1 MIPSSAE
8 TLVRSSRRA
17 SRLSQKALGE
27 RSGIA
32 ASSLSLIESGDRIPT
47 VATLERLLAATGRSL
62 VCIPTRRA
70 DAATIGERIADAV
83 AGADSASALRHFI
96 QLNDNLAAEHSEVR
110 FALSIAEPAPTGVKH
125 WDAALAGLVEFRL
138 QQEGLP
144 VPAWARDASRR
155 LRRSWTFSG
164 GRYVVPVDRKR
175 VPKAFLD
182 RGVLIDEETLTS
194 Y

>member
-1 MIPSSAE
+1 MTAE
-8 TLVRSSRRA
+8 TLIRSSRRA
-17 SRLSQKALGE
+17 SGLSQKTLGE

-62 VCIPTRRA
+62 VSIPTRRA
-70 DAATIGERIADAV
+70 DAATIADRIAAALGD
-83 AGADSASALRHFI
+83 GEPASALRHFI
-96 QLNDNLAAEHSEVR
+96 QLSDNLAAEHDEVR
-110 FALSIAEPAPTGVKH
+110 FALSVAEPAPTGVKH
-125 WDAALAGLVEFRL
+125 WDAALAGLVEYRL

-144 VPAWARDASRR
+144 LPSWTRDPGRT
-155 LRRSWTFSG
+155 LRKSWTFSA
-164 GRYVVPVDRKR
+164 GRYVVPVDRAR

-182 RGVLIDEETLTS
+182 RNVLIDEETLTS

>member
-1 MIPSSAE
+1 VSAE

-17 SRLSQKALGE
+17 SRLSQKTLGE

-47 VATLERLLAATGRSL
+47 VATLERLLGATGRSL
-62 VCIPTRRA
+62 VSIPTRRA
-70 DAATIGERIADAV
+70 DAATIGERIADAL

-96 QLNDNLAAEHSEVR
+96 QLNDNLAAEHNEVR
-110 FALSIAEPAPTGVKH
+110 FALAIAEPAPTGVKH
-125 WDAALAGLVEFRL
+125 WDAALAGLVEYRL
-138 QQEGLP
+138 QEEGLP
-144 VPAWARDASRR
+144 APAWTREPSRA
-155 LRRSWTFSG
+155 LRKSWTFSA

>member
-1 MIPSSAE
+1 MSAE

-17 SRLSQKALGE
+17 SRLSQKTLGE

-62 VCIPTRRA
+62 VSIPTRRA
-70 DAATIGERIADAV
+70 DTATIAEQIADAL
-83 AGADSASALRHFI
+83 ASADSASALRHFI
-96 QLNDNLAAEHSEVR
+96 QLNDNLAAEHNEVR
-110 FALSIAEPAPTGVKH
+110 FALAIAEPAPTGVKH
-125 WDAALAGLVEFRL
+125 WDAALAGLVDFRL
-138 QQEGLP
+138 QEEGLP
-144 VPAWARDASRR
+144 VPAWTREPSRA
-155 LRRSWTFSG
+155 LRKSWTFSG
-164 GRYVVPVDRKR
+164 GRYVVPVDRKK